1 MTITER
7 IEGVCAHP
15 AWMALL
21 CAYAS
26 GPANVAVT
34 LCVLLRMLQRIEPVR
49 LLAAT
54 AGAPWRIGQ
63 TIAPQ
68 PAPPSLRAG
77 EVASPIAQPVRPA
90 QRAAARLRRAARP
103 TGRPCARQR
112 R

>member
-1 MTITER
+1 MNITER

-49 LLAAT
+49 LLT
-54 AGAPWRIGQ
+54 AMVGASWRIGQ
-63 TIAPQ
+63 PAAPQ
-68 PAPPSLRAG
+68 PAPAPPRAG
-77 EVASPIAQPVRPA
+77 EVASPIVQPARPA

-103 TGRPCARQR
+103 TGRPCARRQR
-112 R
+112 